1 MNTRIMDTQMMTMR
15 NGRTGVGGSRMPVI
29 LFFTAALWLLVG
41 QEAQAQVGFAVE
53 GRGGVTFPQGDLS
66 DGGAEAGLS
75 LGAEVQASFHRN
87 VTAYV
92 GIHRNSFNCDD
103 GCTLGDDPRSTGI
116 AAGLKYIFHS
126 PGDIL
131 VWGRGGVVADKLESD
146 SGSGDREIGFELGL
160 GGDMPIAPRLYLVPN
175 VGFTRYD
182 AGGGFTASFFT
193 LGIGLHYH
201 IR

>member
-1 MNTRIMDTQMMTMR
+1 MKTQIMDTQIDTR
-15 NGRTGVGGSRMPVI
+15 PTRARAVWMPVI
-29 LFFTAALWLLVG
+29 LLATGALWLLAG
-41 QEAQAQVGFAVE
+41 QEAHAQVGFAVE

-66 DGGAEAGLS
+66 DAGAEAGLS
-75 LGAEVQASFHRN
+75 LGAELQANFHRN

-92 GIHRNSFNCDD
+92 GFHRNSFNCDN
-103 GCTLGDDPRSTGI
+103 GCTTLGDDPRSTGLG
-116 AAGLKYIFHS
+116 AGLKYIFHS
-126 PGDIL
+126 PGDIH
-131 VWGRGGVVADKLESD
+131 VWGRGGIVADKLASD

-175 VGFTRYD
+175 IGFTSYD

-193 LGIGLHYH
+193 LGVGLHYH

>member
-1 MNTRIMDTQMMTMR
+1 MNTQIK
-15 NGRTGVGGSRMPVI
+15 NGPARFKALWMPVI
-29 LFFTAALWLLVG
+29 LFATGALWLLTG
-41 QEAQAQVGFAVE
+41 QEAHAQVGFALE

-75 LGAEVQASFHRN
+75 LGAELQANFHRN
-87 VTAYV
+87 VTAYA

-126 PGDIL
+126 PGDIH
-131 VWGRGGVVADKLESD
+131 VWGRGGIVADKLESD
-146 SGSGDREIGFELGL
+146 SDSGNLGSGDREIGFEVGL
-160 GGDMPIAPRLYLVPN
+160 GGDMPIAPRLFLVPS

-182 AGGGFTASFFT
+182 AGNSFTASFFT
-193 LGIGLHYH
+193 LGVGLHYH